1 VCGHDVSITVTNRT
15 EALVR
20 GYQRG
25 RASRLAAAHA
35 VANEIT
41 FYDKLR
47 LAGTSQRL
55 RRTLM
60 VWQRAARRLAVSLR
74 TGDQSR
80 VATAYKLYSYQLD
93 GMLAYCGDYL

>member
-1 VCGHDVSITVTNRT
+1 
-15 EALVR
+15 
-20 GYQRG
+20 
-25 RASRLAAAHA
+25 
-35 VANEIT
+35 
-41 FYDKLR
+41 
-47 LAGTSQRL
+47 
-55 RRTLM
+55 M